1 MCLYRQTSSP
11 GLTSTHRR
19 SAGRQGAP
27 SPASGGDALTART
40 WPQSTTISA
49 GWQEE
54 VEHALKD
61 EHKQSVSLTL
71 NVGEVSGVGEIARG
85 GGSLAKALGG
95 RVHHHLQPVDVGL

>member
-1 MCLYRQTSSP
+1 MCLYRQTSNP
-11 GLTSTHRR
+11 GLTPTHRR
-19 SAGRQGAP
+19 SAGRHGAP
-27 SPASGGDALTART
+27 SPASGGDAVTART
-40 WPQSTTISA
+40 WPQSTTTLA
-49 GWQEE
+49 DWQEE

-71 NVGEVSGVGEIARG
+71 NVGEVSVGEIARG